1 MNWVV
6 GYIARGHAMKL
17 AGYFYVG
24 DSSFQSIVVVSRKL
38 EPSRESPLDVE
49 CVEVV
54 CDTTRGQININLG

>member
-1 MNWVV
+1 
-6 GYIARGHAMKL
+6 MKL

-24 DSSFQSIVVVSRKL
+24 DSSFQSIVAVPRKL

-54 CDTTRGQININLG
+54 RDTTRGQININLG